1 MARRPL
7 AHLFLR
13 HAHAELRRLAR
24 VRGAHRRTARRRADA
39 AALAALAAALLGP
52 ALAEGAPR
60 FVNPRD
66 FFGIGPNER
75 FSRPAFG
82 DLDGDGDLDAV
93 IGTRGI
99 GFVYYENSGSGT
111 APVFG
116 GPQVNAFGLDTGN
129 GYDAPALADLD
140 GDGDLDV
147 LTGDL
152 TGELRFL
159 ENTGTEAA
167 PAFAAEVS
175 APFGLT
181 AVGGQSSPSLGDL
194 DDDGDLDALV
204 FDVAGDDASY
214 FANTGSATAPAFAPV
229 VANPFGIDP
238 TGTEL
243 APALGDLDGDGD
255 LDLLAGTYGRYTFFY
270 RNSGTAASPAFEAPA
285 FPALGIQIGGGNTT
299 PALADFDGDG
309 DLDLASGEY
318 AGSILYQENTGTE
331 TTPAFAASPSNPIGL
346 PLLSFFSGSPDLGDL
361 DGDGDLDLLYAVGTG
376 IFAFAENTG
385 SASAPALAPVVT
397 GPFGLGDVGNQVT
410 VELADL
416 DGDGDLD
423 VWSGEYDGAT
433 FLLANT
439 GSATAPAFAPAVAN
453 PDLGD
458 VGDDSAPSFLD
469 FDGDGDLDAFVGNRT
484 GDVLFFEN
492 TGTETAPD
500 FAGTLTNPFGLTS
513 VGLVASPT
521 FTDLDGDGDLD
532 AVIGTGPGALRFFEN
547 TGGASAAA
555 FTELATSFGTVRLDG
570 GTVPTFGD
578 LDGDSDLDL
587 VVAGSSRES
596 FYFRNAGVDC
606 PPLPIACP
614 SFAKASLT
622 VNEKKAGKESLSFSL
637 SKGPAFAQADLG
649 DPLRNLA
656 AGAGYGLCLYNQ
668 IGARIAGLAVERP
681 GQACGKK
688 ACWKPVGGAPPGG
701 DGYRY
706 KDATG
711 TASGVRQLAIA
722 GGAAGKTKISGKA
735 SNNAK
740 KGQTAMP
747 TGITA
752 ALEGATAVTVQVRTS
767 EGDCF
772 GATLTSVTK
781 STATQL
787 KAKLP

>member
-1 MARRPL
+1 MVRRPL
-7 AHLFLR
+7 AHLLLR

-24 VRGAHRRTARRRADA
+24 VRGPHRRTERRRTDA

-52 ALAEGAPR
+52 TLAEGAPR

-75 FSRPAFG
+75 FARPAFG
-82 DLDGDGDLDAV
+82 DLDADGDLDAV
-93 IGTRGI
+93 IGTRGV
-99 GFVYYENSGSGT
+99 GFVYYENAGSET
-111 APVFG
+111 SPVFG

-129 GYDAPALADLD
+129 GYDAPVLADLD

-147 LTGDL
+147 LTGDAA
-152 TGELRFL
+152 GELRFL
-159 ENTGTEAA
+159 ENTGTRAA

-181 AVGGQSSPSLGDL
+181 AVGSQSSPSLGDF

-204 FDVAGDDASY
+204 FDVTGDDASY
-214 FANTGSATAPAFAPV
+214 FANTGAATAPAFAPA

-238 TGTEL
+238 SGTEL

-255 LDLLAGTYGRYTFFY
+255 LDLLVGIYGRYTFFY
-270 RNSGTAASPAFEAPA
+270 RNSGTAAAPAFEAPV
-285 FPALGIQIGGGNTT
+285 FPALGIQLGGSNTT

-318 AGSILYQENTGTE
+318 AGSIVYQENTGTD

-346 PLLSFFSGSPDLGDL
+346 PILNTSGSPDLGDL
-361 DGDGDLDLLYAVGTG
+361 DGDGDLDLLYGLGTG
-376 IFAFAENTG
+376 TFALAENTG
-385 SASAPALAPVVT
+385 GASAPTLAPVVT
-397 GPFGLGDVGNQVT
+397 SPFGLGDVGNEAT

-423 VWSGEYDGAT
+423 VWSGEYDGGT

-439 GSATAPAFAPAVAN
+439 GSAIAPAFAAAVAV

-469 FDGDGDLDAFVGNRT
+469 ADGDLDLDAFVGNSP

-500 FAGTLTNPFGLTS
+500 FAGTLTNPFGLTNI
-513 VGLVASPT
+513 GFVAAPT
-521 FTDLDGDGDLD
+521 FADLDGDGDLD
-532 AVIGTGPGALRFFEN
+532 AVVGTGPGALRFFEN

-587 VVAGSSRES
+587 VVGGSARES

-606 PPLPIACP
+606 PPLPLVCP
-614 SFAKASLT
+614 SFGKASLT

-656 AGAGYGLCLYNQ
+656 AGAGYGLCLYDE

-681 GQACGKK
+681 GQTCGTKP
-688 ACWKPVGGAPPGG
+688 CWKPVGGAPPDG

-711 TASGVRQLAIA
+711 AASGVRQLALA

-740 KGQTAMP
+740 KSQTAMP

-752 ALEGATAVTVQVRTS
+752 ALAGATAVTVQVRTS

-772 GATLTSVTK
+772 TATLPTVKK

-787 KAKLP
+787 KATLP